1 MAASL
6 APGFI
11 LVIIAKARKGD
22 RPSRRHPP
30 RLEVIAQVL
39 QDDCLVPL
47 FVTPGEFDQ
56 GLKEV
61 EEEGVLP

>member
-11 LVIIAKARKGD
+11 LVIIAKTGKGD

-30 RLEVIAQVL
+30 HLEVIAQIL

-47 FVTPGEFDQ
+47 FVTPG
-56 GLKEV
+56 
-61 EEEGVLP
+61 

>member
-1 MAASL
+1 M
-6 APGFI
+6 
-11 LVIIAKARKGD
+11 
-22 RPSRRHPP
+22 
-30 RLEVIAQVL
+30 IAQVFE
-39 QDDCLVPL
+39 DDCLVPL